1 MAADLGLAE
10 SAAVLAAGLGAGFIN
25 TIAGSGSLL
34 TFPTLLAL
42 GIPARTANMSNTVG
56 LVPGSLSGV
65 VGYRRELVGQGR
77 RLAVLAPAAAVGG
90 IVGGLLL
97 LVLPASAFE
106 VVVPF
111 LVALSVAL
119 LAAQPRLQRWLLERR
134 GAAGQTSDGT
144 AADQHHGALLV
155 GSIGLV
161 AVYGGYFG
169 AAQGVI
175 FVAVLGVFLVDS
187 LQRINATK
195 NLLALIANLVAALL
209 FVTRGGIAWEVSGLI
224 AIGSIAGGQLGAHFG
239 RRIPAD
245 TLRLLIMAVGTA
257 AAARLLWGLAD

>member
-1 MAADLGLAE
+1 MTVDLSVAD

-42 GIPARTANMSNTVG
+42 GIPARTANVSNTVG

-65 VGYRRELVGQGR
+65 LGYRRELAGQRR

-111 LVALSVAL
+111 LVAFSVGL
-119 LAAQPRLQRWLLERR
+119 LAVQPRLQRWLSNRR
-134 GAAGQTSDGT
+134 AGRVDSG
-144 AADQHHGALLV
+144 HREHLSPLLV
-155 GSIGLV
+155 GSVGLV

-187 LQRINATK
+187 LQRLNATK
-195 NLLALIANLVAALL
+195 NLLALIANFVAAVL
-209 FVTRGGIAWEVSGLI
+209 FVAQGGIVWEVSALI
-224 AIGSIAGGQLGAHFG
+224 AVGSIVGGQLGAHYG

-245 TLRLLIMAVGTA
+245 ALRRLMMAVGTLA
-257 AAARLLWGLAD
+257 AGKLFVDLVR